1 MKDELREIIMIKFVR
16 LRANTCSYV
25 IDDDS
30 ENKKAKGTQC
40 VIKRK
45 LKLENFQNCLEAIQL
60 DNKIKYIEKK

>member
-1 MKDELREIIMIKFVR
+1 MIKFIR

-30 ENKKAKGTQC
+30 ENKKAKAKGTEC

-45 LKLENFQNCLEAIQL
+45 LKFENFQNCLEAIQL
-60 DNKIKYIEKK
+60 DNKISI

>member
-1 MKDELREIIMIKFVR
+1 MIKFIR

-30 ENKKAKGTQC
+30 ENKNAKGTEC

-45 LKLENFQNCLEAIQL
+45 LKFENFQNCLEAIQL
-60 DNKIKYIEKK
+60 DNKISI